1 MKNLKHISILLILL
15 STEIIY
21 SQVTVTLAQPPPYQ
35 FKSEDMWKVTLN
47 NTGADVRVYLTGSV
61 TEGSKQIVT
70 ARTSAF
76 DLSAG
81 IKKLNSQEMSPIDVK
96 EYNNNIEQ
104 TLNKTGTFESGTYTI
119 CISVLDA
126 VSNVLLGDFCN
137 DYEIINMTKMELL
150 SPEDKDEVLYLLPE
164 FSWLPPVPLPPGKNI
179 SYQFQVV
186 EILNRQ
192 TPDYAFQANPVYFYS
207 NNIKTTLFQYPIAGK
222 PLLNGKNYA
231 WRITTYIDNIQFF
244 VSPVREFKYKG
255 SNVDAAEVNK
265 DIRKQLKKDLSDN
278 SSDFDYEASGMF
290 GPVKTRLGMFDE
302 KPFKFGFSAKADY
315 EYNDKL
321 SLNSQMPRN
330 FGSISIDPSVSIYG
344 IPFNLDLYYDSMQEG
359 FRQNINSV
367 GFLFD
372 PNILKTKIEE
382 EISKKKE
389 ELESEI
395 KSTVESEIEKRKNE
409 IEKKVNSSISPLLK
423 IFSYF
428 DNLGLGVTY
437 PNYTSYTVN
446 GVKMTGADISFNP
459 GIMYFAISG
468 LNNQEA
474 ITGTTYSRKML
485 AGSLGVGGKE
495 ESHFHFN
502 MMKAWDNENSID
514 ANTITNFATPQ
525 ENIVFGTD
533 ASYSFIQDQLSIKGE
548 ANGSMLTRDITS
560 PDLVSE
566 DLPNFVKNFLDPK
579 ISSQFDYMFTL
590 SSNFKSKDA
599 DTDAE
604 ISYVFVGPGYVSLG
618 APNIRQDIQSI
629 KFKVSQPF
637 DNKKILATIYYKLD
651 KNNLAQLNPTTSTSM
666 GLGFN
671 LKINYKNFPYVIID
685 YRPNSVSNDAPDG
698 SPLYFKN
705 NSNVFSFTMGINQNT
720 KRYVNS
726 MNLIFT
732 SNSSSSNT
740 GLNDYTIHSFNGSD
754 NITFLKFP
762 LTISGSAG
770 YTENIAQNSVKSYLL
785 DLSAGYYFIED
796 WSNTIGVTYYNEA
809 KNNSKSSFYLNS
821 SYSLSS
827 YLNLNFNI
835 NKDIYREI
843 IVQYGDYD
851 NLTIRAGVTSNF

>member
-1 MKNLKHISILLILL
+1 MNKLKYILVLL
-15 STEIIY
+15 FLTASGLIY
-21 SQVTVTLAQPPPYQ
+21 SQVGGTLAQPPPYQ

-61 TEGSKQIVT
+61 VEGSKQIVT

-76 DLSAG
+76 NLATG

-96 EYNNNIEQ
+96 EYNTNIEQ

-126 VSNVLLGDFCN
+126 GNGEVLGDFCN

-150 SPEDKDEVLYLLPE
+150 SPEDKEEILYLLPE

-179 SYQFQVV
+179 SYQFQIV

-192 TPDYAFQANPVYFYS
+192 TPEYAFQANPVYFYS
-207 NNIKTTLFQYPIAGK
+207 NKINTTLFQYPVAAM
-222 PLLNGKNYA
+222 PLVNGQHYA
-231 WRITTYIDNIQFF
+231 WEIITFIDNIQYS
-244 VSPVREFKYKG
+244 VSPVWEFKYKG
-255 SNVDAAEVNK
+255 SNLNAAEINK
-265 DIRKQLKKDLSDN
+265 DIRKQLKTDLSDK
-278 SSDFDYEASGMF
+278 SSDYDFQASGMF

-302 KPFKFGFSAKADY
+302 KPFQFGLSAKADY

-321 SLNSQMPRN
+321 SVNSQMPRN
-330 FGSISIDPSVSIYG
+330 FGSISVIPTVSIYG
-344 IPFNLDLYYDSMQEG
+344 IPFNIDLFYDSMQED
-359 FRQNINSV
+359 FRQNINSF

-382 EISKKKE
+382 EINKKKE

-395 KSTVESEIEKRKNE
+395 KSTVESEINKRKKD
-409 IEKKVNSSISPLLK
+409 IESKVNSSLSPWLK

-428 DNLGLGVTY
+428 DNLGLGETY

-468 LNNQEA
+468 LNNLEA
-474 ITGTTYSRKML
+474 IPGTTYSRKML
-485 AGSLGVGGKE
+485 AGSLGVGSKE
-495 ESHFHFN
+495 KSHFHFN

-514 ANTITNFATPQ
+514 PNTITNYATPQ

-533 ASYSFIQDQLSIKGE
+533 ASYSFIQDQLTVKGE
-548 ANGSMLTRDITS
+548 ANGSMLTRNVTS

-566 DLPNFVKNFLDPK
+566 DLPEFVKNFLDPK
-579 ISSQFDYMFTL
+579 ISSQFDFMFTL
-590 SSNFKSKDA
+590 SSDFKSKDVG
-599 DTDAE
+599 TNAE

-637 DNKKILATIYYKLD
+637 DNKRILATVYYKLD

-671 LKINYKNFPYVIID
+671 LKVNYKNLPYIIVD

-698 SPLYFKN
+698 SLLYFKN

-732 SNSSSSNT
+732 SNSSSSNSAVS
-740 GLNDYTIHSFNGSD
+740 DYTINSFTGSD

-770 YTENIAQNSVKSYLL
+770 YTDNKALNSVNSFLL
-785 DLSAGYYFIED
+785 DLSAGYNFMEK
-796 WSNTIGVTYYNEA
+796 WNNTLGITYYDEEQT
-809 KNNSKSSFYLNS
+809 NSKTSLYFNS
-821 SYSLSS
+821 SYSLSN
-827 YLNLNFNI
+827 YLNLNFNLM
-835 NKDIYREI
+835 KDIYREKVI
-843 IVQYGDYD
+843 QYGAYD
-851 NLTIRAGVTSNF
+851 NLTIRAGVTSSF